1 MKKFNNYLERPLSV
15 VTSKKTELLYK
26 FENFP
31 LFFGCV
37 NTPKDEDLLADM
49 CWEIDKAS
57 GVIQLS
63 RLIPLHILYSEQ
75 HVDGVGKTWERYYSN
90 FANYISKQN
99 LHKVCEIGG
108 GKGKLAKNVLQN
120 DTDIVWTIIEPN
132 PIVQT
137 QERLKVIKE
146 FFNENTEVDN
156 NGDLGAFVM
165 SQVFEHIYDPQL
177 MANQLAKKL
186 AIGGKVII
194 AYPQIKDWLRN
205 KFTNAINFEHT
216 MLIDDFIPYIFN
228 KAGLQ
233 LIDETKYEQHSIF
246 YTFEK
251 SEKKLKELDLPNL
264 YNEYKEIFQNFISY
278 HEQMVSD
285 LNDKILNSKEP
296 IYLFGA
302 HIFSTFLFAF
312 GLKKEITG
320 ILDNGDLKKNRR
332 FYGTDFIVSS
342 PQVLKNK
349 GKVNIILRAG
359 LYNEEIK
366 SDILKNI
373 NNEAVFW

>member
-1 MKKFNNYLERPLSV
+1 MKRFNNYVERPLSV
-15 VTSKKTELLYK
+15 VTSTQTELLYK
-26 FENFP
+26 FKDFP

-37 NTPKDEDLLADM
+37 DTSKDQDLLADM
-49 CWEIDKAS
+49 CWEIDRTC
-57 GVIQLS
+57 GIIQLS
-63 RLIPLHILYSEQ
+63 RLIPLDILYSEQ

-90 FANYISKQN
+90 FAKYISTQH
-99 LHKVCEIGG
+99 LQKVCEIGG

-132 PIVQT
+132 PIVKP

-146 FFNENTEVDN
+146 FFNASTDVDRD
-156 NGDLGAFVM
+156 GDVDAFVM
-165 SQVFEHIYDPQL
+165 SQVFEHIYDPQQ
-177 MANQLAKKL
+177 MAKQLAKKL
-186 AIGGKVII
+186 SIGGKVII
-194 AYPQIKDWLRN
+194 AYPQLKNWLRN

-228 KAGLQ
+228 KASLQ
-233 LIDETKYEQHSIF
+233 LVDESKYEEHSIF
-246 YTFEK
+246 YTFQK
-251 SEKKLKELDLPNL
+251 SDIKPKEVILPNL
-264 YNEYKEIFQNFISY
+264 YDDYKKIFKNFISY
-278 HEQMVSD
+278 HEQMVND
-285 LNDKILNSKEP
+285 LNDKILNANKP
-296 IYLFGA
+296 VYLFGA

-312 GLKKEITG
+312 GLKKEIAG
-320 ILDNGDLKKNRR
+320 ILDNGDLKKGRR

-342 PQVLKNK
+342 PEVLKNK

-366 SDILKNI
+366 SDILKNV

>member
-320 ILDNGDLKKNRR
+320 ILDNGDLKK
-332 FYGTDFIVSS
+332 
-342 PQVLKNK
+342 K
-349 GKVNIILRAG
+349 
-359 LYNEEIK
+359 
-366 SDILKNI
+366 
-373 NNEAVFW
+373 